1 MKHKKLVFVTSICIF
16 ILLTIYLVTIKP
28 YYHFLPTADSPHISA
43 IATLDSL
50 PTSDKI
56 NNEQIS
62 TSIPPS
68 KDIKIEKWSPIRDT
82 KISESEFIE
91 DLDSDILT
99 DVAKELQSLTKEI
112 SKKQDENPEYVL
124 RGEWVNFSHS
134 KQYLSVLDFGIKA
147 VKPLYY
153 ILYKSNEAGLYEY
166 LISSA
171 INDITG
177 LTNSI
182 SNQNKIGIVDYYSLS
197 NGNEELWSDSNE
209 FRNLYNQSIKQN
221 ITNFNKILGGKDSE
235 DYKMKQI
242 ESMGIFSIP
251 LLLNEL
257 DSPQKRISEDS
268 IYEGIKYIIKTY
280 TKEDEPEDIQSW
292 ISEHES
298 DYKDLLTIL
307 S

>member
-1 MKHKKLVFVTSICIF
+1 MKHKKKIFIIISCIF
-16 ILLTIYLVTIKP
+16 ILFAIHLVLKKP
-28 YYHFLPTADSPHISA
+28 FYHFHPTEDSPRISVTT
-43 IATLDSL
+43 TLDPP
-50 PTSDKI
+50 PTSVKTND
-56 NNEQIS
+56 EQIS

-68 KDIKIEKWSPIRDT
+68 KDIKIKKWSPIRDT

-99 DVAKELQSLTKEI
+99 TVAKELQSLTKEI
-112 SKKQDENPEYVL
+112 AKKQDENPEYVL

-134 KQYLSVLDFGIKA
+134 KQYLSVLDIGIKA

-182 SNQNKIGIVDYYSLS
+182 SKQNKIGIVDYYSLS

-209 FRNLYNQSIKQN
+209 FRALYNQSIKQN
-221 ITNFNKILGGKDSE
+221 ITNFNKILDDIDSE
-235 DYKMKQI
+235 DYKMDQI
-242 ESMGIFSIP
+242 ESMGIFAVP

-257 DSPQKRISEDS
+257 DSPKKRISEDS

-280 TKEDEPEDIQSW
+280 TEEDEPEDMECW
-292 ISEHES
+292 ISENES